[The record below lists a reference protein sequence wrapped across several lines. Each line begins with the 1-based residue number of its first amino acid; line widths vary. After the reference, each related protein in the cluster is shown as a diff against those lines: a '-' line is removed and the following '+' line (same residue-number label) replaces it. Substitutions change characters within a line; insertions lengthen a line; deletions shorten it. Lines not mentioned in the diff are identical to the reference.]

1 MPARL
6 FENALPPQ
14 RIRTYLILF
23 GIALT
28 LPLLGIALFAF
39 HQLTSLEEQELER
52 RVRQVALDMAGDIDR
67 EIDRATVALEIL
79 ATSPLLAQ
87 DNYEAFHDQ
96 ARRAISPDR
105 AGILLVDLS
114 MQQLVNTRAPFGTT
128 LPPTSDP
135 DTARRVFA
143 TKELQVSNVFM
154 GVVSRRA
161 VVNIEVPVWKDAS
174 VRYVLIMVLDATRFE
189 ELLKS
194 QRLEER
200 WITGITD
207 RNGIILARSER
218 HSEFV
223 GKPLPKELLDASR
236 AATRVFRATS
246 VAGVNILRATVRSQI
261 AGWLVSATVP
271 LSFADAAR
279 GQART
284 FGGTMVVTALLLGGA
299 LAYLFGAFMA
309 RPLDAV
315 ALAAVEIGQGRPVEP
330 LRSPLQ
336 EANAV
341 TKAMSVA
348 ATELHLR
355 QEHTAFLMRE
365 LAHRAK
371 NQLAVVKGMAQQT
384 ARHSPSVAQFIAE
397 FSQRIQGLAQSQ
409 DLMLRQNWQGAW
421 IRDLVRGHLDLFGV
435 GLRAQMEGP
444 ELFLSADAVQNL
456 GFALHELATNASKH
470 GAIAAPDG
478 RIWVMWHGP
487 DKNGRVHIDW
497 KERDGPPVEAPMRQG
512 FGYLVVTKLVPQAV
526 QGNAKL
532 DFESDGVHWHMDFPR
547 NFVLSQP
554 PETKTSTP

>member
-1 MPARL
+1 
-6 FENALPPQ
+6 
-14 RIRTYLILF
+14 
-23 GIALT
+23 
-28 LPLLGIALFAF
+28 
-39 HQLTSLEEQELER
+39 
-52 RVRQVALDMAGDIDR
+52 
-67 EIDRATVALEIL
+67 
-79 ATSPLLAQ
+79 LLAQ

-348 ATELHLR
+348 ATELQLR

-384 ARHSPSVAQFIAE
+384 ARHSQSVAQFVAE

-409 DLMLRQNWQGAW
+409 DLMLQQNWQGAW
-421 IRDLVRGHLDLFGV
+421 IRHLVHAHLDLFGV
-435 GLRAQMEGP
+435 GLRAQMKGP

-497 KERDGPPVEAPMRQG
+497 KERDGPAVEAPLRHG

-547 NFVLSQP
+547 SFVLSEP
-554 PETKTSTP
+554 AETKTSTP